1 MLKQY
6 ITMTWPSGMR
16 RRVRNVSKE
25 LSSRQSRLKDQETS
39 LEIQGR
45 QDTNRKKMLLFEVPL
60 LCDLKRDIK

>member
-1 MLKQY
+1 
-6 ITMTWPSGMR
+6 MR